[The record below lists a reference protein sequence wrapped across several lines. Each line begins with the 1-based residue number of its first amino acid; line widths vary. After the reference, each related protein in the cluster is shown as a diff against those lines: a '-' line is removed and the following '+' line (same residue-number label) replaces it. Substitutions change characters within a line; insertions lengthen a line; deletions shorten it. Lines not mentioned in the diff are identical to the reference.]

1 MAQAQK
7 GQWLTVIVAA
17 WNTAEWIEQTL
28 SSMLSQVDH
37 GVKVLIINDG
47 STDNTLECIEG
58 CLNNYPDVKNQ
69 VEVISQNNRGI
80 SAVRNR
86 AIRMVTTPWV
96 TFLDGDDFWS
106 EQYYRVV
113 KQMVDE
119 GDFDLIEFNAF
130 SFQVDDQGNQSNHPV
145 TYNALG
151 NYQGE
156 LQESHFRTIFTTS
169 KWYLWS
175 RIFRTSLFDGLVFPE
190 GKRYEDL
197 MVTPFAVLRAR
208 RINATEKALIHYRRN
223 LQSISTNIDSTDT
236 HHVAEH
242 IRCYLE
248 AAEQEADPVKR
259 KMLVL
264 LAAQTML
271 FYKICVNLTYGYVGS
286 IVPLKAMR
294 QKVTPYLK
302 RCQVQLPKK
311 TRLLFISPAVS
322 NMYTWVK
329 TRRAF

>member
-17 WNTAEWIEQTL
+17 WNVAEWIEQTL
-28 SSMLSQVDH
+28 SSVLSQIDH
-37 GVKVLIINDG
+37 GVKILIINDG
-47 STDNTLECIEG
+47 STDNTLECIET
-58 CLNNYPDVKNQ
+58 CLNDYPGVKHQ
-69 VEVISQNNRGI
+69 VEVVNQSNSGV

-86 AIRMVTTPWV
+86 AIRMVRTPWV

-113 KQMVDE
+113 KQMVGE
-119 GDFDLIEFNAF
+119 GEFDLIEFNAF
-130 SFQVDDQGNQSNHPV
+130 SFQTDEQGNQSNYPV

-156 LQESHFRTIFTTS
+156 LHESHFRTIFVTS

-175 RIFRTSLFDGLVFPE
+175 RVFRTSLFEGLVFPE

-197 MVTPFAVLRAR
+197 MVTPFAVLRAK
-208 RINATEKALIHYRRN
+208 RINATEKALIHYRLN

-236 HHVAEH
+236 RHVAEH
-242 IRCYLE
+242 IRFYLE
-248 AAEQEADPVKR
+248 AAKQEADPVKR

-271 FYKICVNLTYGYVGS
+271 FYKICVNLTYGYVHS
-286 IVPLKAMR
+286 ISPLREMKR
-294 QKVTPYLK
+294 IVKPYLK
-302 RCQVQLPKK
+302 SCQVQLPKK
-311 TRLLFISPAVS
+311 TRLLFTSPAIS
-322 NMYTWVK
+322 NMYTWFK
-329 TRRAF
+329 TR

>member
-7 GQWLTVIVAA
+7 EQWLTVIVPV
-17 WNTAEWIEQTL
+17 WNVAEWIEQTL
-28 SSMLSQVDH
+28 SSVLSQVDH

-47 STDNTLECIEG
+47 STDNTLECIET
-58 CLNNYPDVKNQ
+58 CLNDYPDVKHQ
-69 VEVISQNNRGI
+69 VDVVSQDNRGV
-80 SAVRNR
+80 SAARNR
-86 AIRMVTTPWV
+86 ALRMVSTPWV

-113 KQMVDE
+113 KQMVGE
-119 GDFDLIEFNAF
+119 GEFDLIEFNAF
-130 SFQVDDQGNQSNHPV
+130 LFQTDSQGSPGSRPV

-156 LQESHFRTIFTTS
+156 LQESHLRAIFVHS

-175 RIFRTSLFDGLVFPE
+175 RIFRTALFDGLTFPE

-197 MVTPFAVLRAR
+197 MVTPFVVLRAS
-208 RINATEKALIHYRRN
+208 RINATDKALVHYRLN

-236 HHVAEH
+236 RHVSEH
-242 IRCYLE
+242 IRFYLQ
-248 AAEQEADPVKR
+248 AANQEADSVKR

-271 FYKICVNLTYGYVGS
+271 FYKICVNLTYGYVHS
-286 IVPLKAMR
+286 IAPLKAMKR
-294 QKVTPYLK
+294 EVQPYLK
-302 RCQVQLPKK
+302 SCQVQLPKK
-311 TRLLFISPAVS
+311 TRLLFTSPAIS
-322 NMYTWVK
+322 NMYTWFK
-329 TRRAF
+329 TR